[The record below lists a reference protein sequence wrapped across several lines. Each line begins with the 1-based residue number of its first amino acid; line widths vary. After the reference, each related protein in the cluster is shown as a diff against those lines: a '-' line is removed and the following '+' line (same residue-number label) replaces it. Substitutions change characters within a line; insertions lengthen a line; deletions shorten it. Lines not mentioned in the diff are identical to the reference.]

1 MERKNRDRLNRW
13 LSQMTEALTGD
24 TAKEVSARKQIFSI
38 FSLRQSINTISIFFP
53 HLLNILKL
61 FCPVFFFHSF
71 FFCMIIPLITNN
83 FL

>member
-53 HLLNILKL
+53 SSVKYFEIVLP
-61 FCPVFFFHSF
+61 CFFL
-71 FFCMIIPLITNN
+71 P
-83 FL
+83 